1 MLCAYPACFIK
12 EDNGYSVLFPDLD
25 TATCGETLEE
35 AMRMAI
41 DCLAGVLYLMKKDG
55 ETPPAPSQPGEVDP
69 AKVVEDM
76 CGDGEGLPPVP
87 LTGAFVNLVTV
98 DVEEYAK
105 CHFEKSVKKT
115 LSIPAW
121 LNEAA
126 LRANLNFSQVLQE
139 ALKERLEMI

>member
-12 EDNGYSVLFPDLD
+12 EENGYSVLFPDLG
-25 TATCGETLEE
+25 TATCGETLDE
-35 AMRMAI
+35 AIRMAV
-41 DCLAGVLYLMKKDG
+41 DCLAGILYLMKKDG
-55 ETPPAPSQPGEVDP
+55 ETPPPPSQPGEIDP

-76 CGDGEGLPPVP
+76 CGKDAELP
-87 LTGAFVNLVTV
+87 LAGAFVNLITV

-105 CHFEKSVKKT
+105 HHFEKSVKKT

-126 LRANLNFSQVLQE
+126 LQANLNFSQVLQE
-139 ALKERLEMI
+139 ALKERLEMT